1 MRINKSTPRTIDI
14 IKLLAERGE
23 PLTLTEI
30 STALKIPKTS
40 TFDII
45 TTLMDRNIL
54 EYENRQFKTIQLGLG
69 LFEVTLLAL
78 GKRDLHR
85 VARPYLDQ
93 ILEST
98 GETVY
103 LAVENNGEV
112 VYLERAEG
120 SAAVRY
126 SAELGARLP
135 MYCTGLGKAI
145 LAAHPDE
152 KVREILAGIRMHS
165 FTPQTI
171 TNLMDL
177 QEELTATRL
186 RGYAIDNQEV
196 TEGIFCVAAPIY
208 GASDKP
214 VAAISIAS
222 GTSMLQGGKMEKLGS
237 LIAEKALNIS
247 RKLGFSKIGLFG
259 QQTAG

>member
-1 MRINKSTPRTIDI
+1 VRINNSTARTIDI
-14 IKLLAERGE
+14 IKLLAERHA

-30 STALKIPKTS
+30 SNTLGIPKTS
-40 TFDII
+40 TYDII
-45 TTLMDRNIL
+45 ATLMDRNIL
-54 EYENRQFKTIQLGLG
+54 EYENRLFKTIQLGLG
-69 LFEVTLLAL
+69 LFEITLLAL

-93 ILEST
+93 ILERT

-112 VYLERAEG
+112 VYLEKAEG

-126 SAELGARLP
+126 SADLGTRLP
-135 MYCTGLGKAI
+135 LYCTGLGKSI
-145 LAAHPDE
+145 LAAYPNE
-152 KVREILAGIRMHS
+152 KVREIVAGYSMRS
-165 FTPQTI
+165 FTSQTI
-171 TNLMDL
+171 TNVMDL
-177 QEELTATRL
+177 QEELAATRL

-208 GASDKP
+208 GAGDKP

-222 GTSMLQGGKMEKLGS
+222 GSSMLQDGKMDKLGTI
-237 LIAEKALNIS
+237 IAEKALVIS
-247 RKLGFSKIGLFG
+247 RKMGFSKEALF
-259 QQTAG
+259 

>member
-1 MRINKSTPRTIDI
+1 VRINNSTARTIDI
-14 IKLLAERGE
+14 IKLLAERDA

-30 STALKIPKTS
+30 SNTLGIPKTS
-40 TFDII
+40 TYDII
-45 TTLMDRNIL
+45 ATLMDRNIL
-54 EYENRQFKTIQLGLG
+54 EYENRLFKTIQLGLG
-69 LFEVTLLAL
+69 LFEITLLAL

-93 ILEST
+93 ILEKT

-112 VYLERAEG
+112 VYLEKAEG

-126 SAELGARLP
+126 SADLGTRLP
-135 MYCTGLGKAI
+135 LYCTGLGKSI
-145 LAAHPDE
+145 LAAYPND
-152 KVREILAGIRMHS
+152 KVREIVAGFSMRS

-171 TNLMDL
+171 TNVMDL
-177 QEELTATRL
+177 HEELTATRL

-208 GASDKP
+208 GTGDKP

-222 GTSMLQGGKMEKLGS
+222 GSSMLQNGKMDKLGTI
-237 LIAEKALNIS
+237 IAEKALVIS
-247 RKLGFSKIGLFG
+247 RKMGFSKETLF
-259 QQTAG
+259 

>member
-1 MRINKSTPRTIDI
+1 MRINNSTARTIEI
-14 IKLLAERGE
+14 IKLLAERDT

-30 STALKIPKTS
+30 SNTLGIPKTS
-40 TFDII
+40 TYDIVA
-45 TTLMDRNIL
+45 TLMDRNIL
-54 EYENRQFKTIQLGLG
+54 EYQNSLFKTIQLGLG
-69 LFEVTLLAL
+69 LFEITLLAL

-93 ILEST
+93 ILERT

-112 VYLERAEG
+112 VYLEKAEG

-126 SAELGARLP
+126 SADLGTRLP
-135 MYCTGLGKAI
+135 LYCTGLGKAI
-145 LAAHPDE
+145 LAAYPDE
-152 KVREILAGIRMHS
+152 KVREIVAGLSMRS

-171 TNLMDL
+171 TNVMDL
-177 QEELTATRL
+177 HDELAATRL

-208 GASDKP
+208 GTGDKP

-222 GTSMLQGGKMEKLGS
+222 GSSMMQDGKMDKLGTI
-237 LIAEKALNIS
+237 IAEKALVIS
-247 RKLGFSKIGLFG
+247 RKMGFFKETLF
-259 QQTAG
+259 

>member
-1 MRINKSTPRTIDI
+1 MRINNSTARTIDI
-14 IKLLAERGE
+14 IKLLAERHA

-30 STALKIPKTS
+30 SNTLGIPKTS
-40 TFDII
+40 TYDII
-45 TTLMDRNIL
+45 ATLMDRNIL
-54 EYENRQFKTIQLGLG
+54 EYENRLFKTIQLGLG
-69 LFEVTLLAL
+69 LFEITLLAL

-93 ILEST
+93 ILERT

-112 VYLERAEG
+112 VYLEKAEG

-126 SAELGARLP
+126 SADLGTRLP
-135 MYCTGLGKAI
+135 LYCTGLGKSI
-145 LAAHPDE
+145 LAAYPNE
-152 KVREILAGIRMHS
+152 KVREIVAGYSMRS
-165 FTPQTI
+165 FTSQTI
-171 TNLMDL
+171 TNVMDL
-177 QEELTATRL
+177 QEELAATRL

-208 GASDKP
+208 GAGDKP

-222 GTSMLQGGKMEKLGS
+222 GSSMLQDGKMDKLGTI
-237 LIAEKALNIS
+237 IAEKALVIS
-247 RKLGFSKIGLFG
+247 RKMGFSKEALF
-259 QQTAG
+259 